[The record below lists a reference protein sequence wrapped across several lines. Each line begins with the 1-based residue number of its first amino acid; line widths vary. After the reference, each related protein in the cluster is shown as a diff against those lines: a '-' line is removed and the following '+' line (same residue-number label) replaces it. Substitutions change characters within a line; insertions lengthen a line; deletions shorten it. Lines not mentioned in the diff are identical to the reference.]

1 MFVYSKKI
9 AQFIHTIKNVIK
21 DILLHEVRLH
31 VTGNWFMDRFGETYY
46 PIAVGIYNDRNMLG
60 YFDPGLYE
68 LGFHE
73 RLMYASEKQ
82 LHDIVR
88 HELAHYLL
96 FIGGGQ
102 VTAHGIE
109 FRAFCQSLGWGP
121 EVYSATIQLD
131 DVQKTEEIRESDIL
145 RKVQKLMALSSSSNK
160 HESELA
166 MIKAQQLLLK
176 HNIESK
182 YRDVDDGEKV
192 YLKRIMKQP
201 QRTEKMCAIARI
213 LNTFFV
219 SPVFGRKDRCTYLEI
234 LGSKVNLEIAEY
246 VADVL
251 HDKLEDLWNQ
261 TKREYDLKGLVAK
274 NSFFR
279 GIASGYVSKIKRS

>member
-96 FIGGGQ
+96 FIGGD
-102 VTAHGIE
+102 
-109 FRAFCQSLGWGP
+109 RL
-121 EVYSATIQLD
+121 L
-131 DVQKTEEIRESDIL
+131 
-145 RKVQKLMALSSSSNK
+145 LMGLSS
-160 HESELA
+160 ELF
-166 MIKAQQLLLK
+166 
-176 HNIESK
+176 
-182 YRDVDDGEKV
+182 
-192 YLKRIMKQP
+192 
-201 QRTEKMCAIARI
+201 AR
-213 LNTFFV
+213 
-219 SPVFGRKDRCTYLEI
+219 
-234 LGSKVNLEIAEY
+234 A
-246 VADVL
+246 
-251 HDKLEDLWNQ
+251 
-261 TKREYDLKGLVAK
+261 
-274 NSFFR
+274 
-279 GIASGYVSKIKRS
+279 